1 MFAWDTERKRTHV
14 FFRESTIAIG
24 KKKTVGV
31 NFIFNHTADVVQKS
45 MMTVDIDVIYY
56 RSYTGYWIRK

>member
-1 MFAWDTERKRTHV
+1 MSSSVKV
-14 FFRESTIAIG
+14 QLQLV
-24 KKKTVGV
+24 KKTVGV

-56 RSYTGYWIRK
+56 RTYTGYWIRK